1 MRPVLKGREGLSLG
15 EICWRPSGWREPELG
30 RKPRFS
36 CLLLLLSF
44 LPSFL
49 PSFHSRLLL
58 CARRCAAAITVPA
71 LAAGPKAGPALQ
83 PARTAVR
90 AWRTFCDDGG
100 VLLCSSN
107 PVRLWST

>member
-49 PSFHSRLLL
+49 PSTHVS
-58 CARRCAAAITVPA
+58 CSVPGAAQQRSQSP
-71 LAAGPKAGPALQ
+71 P
-83 PARTAVR
+83 
-90 AWRTFCDDGG
+90 
-100 VLLCSSN
+100 
-107 PVRLWST
+107 